1 MIVATANGIL
11 SKLRYFLPKDVCISV
26 NDSLFYSHL
35 CLFGLVYSRK
45 TNIDRLIKLQ
55 KICFRIMNF
64 LT

>member
-26 NDSLFYSHL
+26 NDSLIYSHL

-45 TNIDRLIKLQ
+45 TNIDRLIKL
-55 KICFRIMNF
+55 
-64 LT
+64 